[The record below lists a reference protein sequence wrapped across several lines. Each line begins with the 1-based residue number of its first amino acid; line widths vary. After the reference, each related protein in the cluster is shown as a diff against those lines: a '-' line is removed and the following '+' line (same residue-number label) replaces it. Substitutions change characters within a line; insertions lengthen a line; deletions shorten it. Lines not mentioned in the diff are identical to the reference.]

1 MTQAQIERS
10 TPTAPAPVTN
20 LVPGSMKRRVTWR
33 RVLLLI
39 GPIVLVVVGGVYYL
53 FSGRYVSTDDAYIK
67 SRMLAVTATVPGQ
80 VVAVPVSDNQ
90 QVKKGD
96 VLVQIDPAPYQL
108 RLRPSWPAR
117 SRMPTSCAPKCGR
130 ANRIWSWPMPIPTM
144 PSAKPAARRRWSRA
158 ARSRAR

>member
-20 LVPGSMKRRVTWR
+20 LMPGAMKRRFTWR
-33 RVLLLI
+33 RTLLMI

-67 SRMLAVTATVPGQ
+67 SRMLSVTATVPGQ

-90 QVKKGD
+90 MVKKGD

-108 RLRPSWPAR
+108 RLASTEADLAR
-117 SRMPTSCAPKCGR
+117 TVQGADQLR
-130 ANRIWSWPMPIPTM
+130 AQV
-144 PSAKPAARRRWSRA
+144 
-158 ARSRAR
+158 RARQQDVAMANADTDYAQREFNRQGPLVASGA